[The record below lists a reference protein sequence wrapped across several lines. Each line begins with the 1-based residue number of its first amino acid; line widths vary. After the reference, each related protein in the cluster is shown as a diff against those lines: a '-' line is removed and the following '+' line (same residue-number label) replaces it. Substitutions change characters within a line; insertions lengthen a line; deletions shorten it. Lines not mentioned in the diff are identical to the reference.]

1 MALKSL
7 KKEMLYYAPL
17 TKLLMTKK
25 IKNKP
30 ETIFEQEYRLKQEA
44 KILAEKHK
52 DKKPV
57 KYLLK

>member
-1 MALKSL
+1 
-7 KKEMLYYAPL
+7 
-17 TKLLMTKK
+17 MTKK